1 MHTLMFPSLLAQ
13 AAALE
18 EAQKTVKKKEAEED
32 KKRKAAEKSEVEKP
46 KRRRGKTP
54 VAVEGSAAPAPSEP
68 SNPSQPSNPQN
79 TAEIPDPAAAAA
91 AAAAAKK
98 DAAAKL
104 RRKNAKVGLEALE
117 KAQIEDLKL
126 PDIATFDK
134 LSFTCPAPSWVHG
147 SRSIGVILPSQSF
160 YAGKCSFGSGD
171 LGMPSGCEHL
181 KASPI
186 DVIVAYMHVQIYS
199 SSFKLFD
206 VNPRIFFSNPFA
218 HCGRLTRSKVA
229 LSLGGTPRSRRHGS
243 RPNVWLDGPKPLKH
257 PKLKFQLH
265 KGPSMLKI
273 STYSI
278 CCVQFINICCPM
290 LS

>member
-1 MHTLMFPSLLAQ
+1 MFPSLLAQ

-32 KKRKAAEKSEVEKP
+32 KKRKAAEKSQVEKP
-46 KRRRGKTP
+46 KRRRGKTS

-79 TAEIPDPAAAAA
+79 TAEIPDP
-91 AAAAAKK
+91 AAAAKK

-160 YAGKCSFGSGD
+160 YVGKCSFGSGD

-181 KASPI
+181 KASPL
-186 DVIVAYMHVQIYS
+186 M
-199 SSFKLFD
+199 
-206 VNPRIFFSNPFA
+206 
-218 HCGRLTRSKVA
+218 
-229 LSLGGTPRSRRHGS
+229 SLLRTCTY
-243 RPNVWLDGPKPLKH
+243 KYIPLV
-257 PKLKFQLH
+257 LNFL
-265 KGPSMLKI
+265 M
-273 STYSI
+273 
-278 CCVQFINICCPM
+278 
-290 LS
+290 

>member
-1 MHTLMFPSLLAQ
+1 MYTLMFPSLLAQ

-32 KKRKAAEKSEVEKP
+32 KKRKAAEKSQVEKP

-160 YAGKCSFGSGD
+160 YVGKCSFGSGD

-181 KASPI
+181 KASPL
-186 DVIVAYMHVQIYS
+186 M
-199 SSFKLFD
+199 
-206 VNPRIFFSNPFA
+206 
-218 HCGRLTRSKVA
+218 
-229 LSLGGTPRSRRHGS
+229 SLLRTCTY
-243 RPNVWLDGPKPLKH
+243 KYIPLV
-257 PKLKFQLH
+257 LNFL
-265 KGPSMLKI
+265 M
-273 STYSI
+273 
-278 CCVQFINICCPM
+278 
-290 LS
+290 